1 MNAITET
8 PRKRI
13 VIVGGGLAGLSAAEA
28 LADAYPDQFQIRV
41 LEAKQ
46 TVGGRAGSFSDPA
59 TGESVDYC
67 QHVAMGCCA
76 NLISLLD
83 RRGLGGQLHRYREL
97 LFLHPDHPP
106 SRFAPSR
113 WLPAPFHLVGALSSL
128 RFLTLRQRRQIH
140 RAMLKLFRAPN
151 ESLVGQTAHQWL
163 QSAGQESATIREF
176 WDVILVSALGENPR
190 VVSMA
195 VARKVF
201 VDGFA
206 GSVGASDVLVPRQP
220 LAELFGR
227 ELRQAIESMGV
238 SVATQTAVKQLRSDP
253 KVAIQ
258 TQHGEVIPADHVVVA
273 VPWYA
278 TKGLLSPE
286 LVPDAPAFAAI
297 PSSPISGLHLWFDRQ
312 FTDQQHAVMVGT
324 ISQWMFRQ
332 PWEKE
337 SDQDQSFYYQI
348 VISASQQARQ
358 MEKTELVQSVVA
370 EIRHAFPAARNAK
383 LLRSRIVTDPLSVFS
398 VRPEVEALRPAAQT
412 QLPWLHLAGDWI
424 ETGWPATMEGAVLSG
439 RMAASSV
446 LNREGLATIKC
457 EDGLPR
463 GRIAR
468 HLIR

>member
-1 MNAITET
+1 MNEINET

-13 VIVGGGLAGLSAAEA
+13 VVVGGGLAGLSAAEA
-28 LADAYPDQFQIRV
+28 LADAYPNHFQITV

-46 TVGGRAGSFSDPA
+46 TVGGRAGSFTDPA
-59 TGESVDYC
+59 TGETVDYC

-76 NLISLLD
+76 NLLALLD
-83 RRGLGGQLHRYREL
+83 RCGLADQLHRYREL

-113 WLPAPFHLVGALSSL
+113 WLPAPFHLAGALSSL
-128 RFLTLRQRRQIH
+128 RFLSARQRRQIR
-140 RAMLKLFRAPN
+140 RAMLKLFRTSN
-151 ESLVGQTAHQWL
+151 DRLVGQTAHQWL
-163 QSAGQESATIREF
+163 QSVSQDPATIRDF
-176 WDVILVSALGENPR
+176 WDVILVSALGENPN

-227 ELRQAIESMGV
+227 RLRQAIESLGV
-238 SVATQTAVKQLRSDP
+238 SVVTQTAVKQLRSDP

-258 TQHGEVIPADHVVVA
+258 TQNGDDIHADHVVMA
-273 VPWYA
+273 VPWHA
-278 TKGLLSPE
+278 TKGLLTGD
-286 LVPDAPAFAAI
+286 LVPNAPALAAI

-312 FTDQQHAVMVGT
+312 FTDRYHAVMVGT

-332 PWEKE
+332 PWGNE
-337 SDQDQSFYYQI
+337 SDQDRMHYYQI

-358 MEKTELVQSVVA
+358 MEKNELVDSVLT
-370 EIRHAFPAARNAK
+370 EIRHSFPGARDAK
-383 LLRSRIVTDPLSVFS
+383 LLRSRVVTDPLSVFS
-398 VRPEVEALRPAAQT
+398 VRPEVEALRPAART
-412 QLPWLHLAGDWI
+412 RVPWLHLAGDWI

-439 RMAASSV
+439 RMAASSICD
-446 LNREGLATIKC
+446 REGLGTIKW

-468 HLIR
+468 HLIQ